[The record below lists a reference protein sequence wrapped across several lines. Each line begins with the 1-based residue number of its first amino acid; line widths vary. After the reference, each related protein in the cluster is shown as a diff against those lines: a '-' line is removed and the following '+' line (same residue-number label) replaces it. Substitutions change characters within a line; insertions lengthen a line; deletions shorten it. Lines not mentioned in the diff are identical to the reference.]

1 MTNASR
7 NLSFE
12 RFAGNSPASCEEIER
27 IQQKLSFLLPKSYVD
42 FMLTRNGGEGFI
54 GRSYLVLWK
63 MEELIS
69 MNNAYH
75 VAEFAS
81 GLFLFGSDGG
91 GEAFGFDTRCEAPG
105 IVSIPFV
112 AMELEDARVVATD
125 FEAFLSVLFA
135 S

>member
-7 NLSFE
+7 NLLFG
-12 RFAGNSPASCEEIER
+12 RFTGNPPTSREEIER
-27 IQQKLSFLLPKSYVD
+27 VQRKLSFRLPNDYVE
-42 FMLTRNGGEGFI
+42 FMLTKNGGEGFI
-54 GRSYLVLWK
+54 GKSYLVLWK
-63 MEELIS
+63 IEELIS

-81 GLFLFGSDGG
+81 DLFLFGSDGG
-91 GEAFGFDTRCEAPG
+91 GEAFGFDTRSEAPR

-112 AMELEDARVVATD
+112 AMEIEDAKVVATD
-125 FEAFLSVLFA
+125 FESFLSALFT